1 MTFLLD
7 VPQSKPER
15 AVFVRK
21 WLPLD
26 DCGWD
31 ERGGSQAALEEPSL
45 GLCMSQSEERSSR
58 PPSSREVEVEEQ
70 AEKVMEEDTQ
80 LVAMAPDASLP
91 YEQPSSTDLSACPA
105 FQSLDELLSS
115 GKISRAQADRLKASY
130 RRLHGAV
137 ERSQESQI
145 KLLVEVERSRAELA
159 RAQDC
164 LQERRQCLEREHEMQ
179 PKPAAEMAL
188 TAPAILNEVE
198 RSRENSDAMKKPE
211 ALVEETAVRKKQL
224 KEVEVEVEEHNR
236 ALEEEKEL
244 EGRRAQLEDSQREH
258 RQQLKELEFLREEN
272 VVLMGNRARLDL
284 KLQDIEIERKF
295 LCEKKSRLLKELNR
309 EMQALKRSGYEK
321 ELSNEQLEHT
331 QSIEQSVAE
340 EESLKEQQESTVQE
354 LLGESN
360 RLREELQNLIH
371 LTQIKVDE
379 RDRKHWEMLRAE
391 RVEQRLEQQLQE
403 KDLDIMEHKKWIAV
417 LQRRVSVHT
426 TICNKI
432 TADKNKYVNAK
443 QITSQTFAELTGQF
457 KILDNKI
464 EMQRSIAIKMDRSL
478 ATARMELCHSYKVR
492 DSLRNSISK
501 EAQKLS
507 EISKEC
513 EDHKVE
519 VENLTHMIDIKEQAL
534 LEMEKSHEAAIQS
547 RNDLGIQLL
556 EREEE
561 VCILSEKGNVLKAII
576 AKGNMALVTLEE
588 ETRGLGLAI
597 SEEKRQIDLKNKELP
612 RVRKLEDEVA
622 VLKIELLKA
631 NDQRLELEKALD
643 ARNQESATREQID
656 TDPTTEEL
664 VKKIEQLEARLAE
677 REEKVSELKLRQ
689 DQVTRLCQPLSEQVE
704 NSKLDRLQ
712 LAKKLNE
719 KRSYLRHLDTRV
731 KALTAEVSVAKS
743 TFLVEEQKVKEK
755 KLKLETCK
763 QRLEQG
769 LPPCPEMEE
778 VRRKQ
783 LRDKRRR
790 QRDKQERERL
800 AEEKQKKLLPSGVY
814 TTAEARPSAYIPQT
828 DSLLPLPKPYG
839 AMAPFKPSKP
849 GANMRHFR
857 KPKQP

>member
-1 MTFLLD
+1 
-7 VPQSKPER
+7 
-15 AVFVRK
+15 
-21 WLPLD
+21 
-26 DCGWD
+26 
-31 ERGGSQAALEEPSL
+31 
-45 GLCMSQSEERSSR
+45 MSQSEERSSR

-80 LVAMAPDASLP
+80 LVAMAPDTSLP

-179 PKPAAEMAL
+179 PKPAVSSS
-188 TAPAILNEVE
+188 I
-198 RSRENSDAMKKPE
+198 DAMKKPE

-272 VVLMGNRARLDL
+272 VVLMG
-284 KLQDIEIERKF
+284 
-295 LCEKKSRLLKELNR
+295 NR

-492 DSLRNSISK
+492 DSLRNSISEVQ

-790 QRDKQERERL
+790 QRDKQERER
-800 AEEKQKKLLPSGVY
+800 
-814 TTAEARPSAYIPQT
+814 
-828 DSLLPLPKPYG
+828 
-839 AMAPFKPSKP
+839 
-849 GANMRHFR
+849 
-857 KPKQP
+857 